1 MISLRA
7 TGRARRQNRELLR
20 VNLSAQASEL
30 PARCRSCLEQ
40 EMQMSVM
47 ATRLGWSICR
57 EVEIVPEKMSMLG
70 SETEKAWAWVAAE

>member
-1 MISLRA
+1 
-7 TGRARRQNRELLR
+7 
-20 VNLSAQASEL
+20 
-30 PARCRSCLEQ
+30 
-40 EMQMSVM
+40 MSVM